1 MKSDDSPAPGHGPSL
16 GPSSGP
22 TGLVRVDRVVH
33 QVEKLFAYVSAG
45 FIFAL
50 MLLGVAQIAGRK
62 LLNTPIFGYID
73 MVELA
78 MTTFAFLAVAYCE
91 RLGGHV
97 RMDMIIDNLHGRLR
111 WAFEVF
117 GILCGLFLIA
127 VLIYYGFDHALRAYN
142 YGDSTIDAQYPWWPS
157 KLLVPLSF
165 SLLWIRLAINLIG
178 YGRLLVHPDREAVAV
193 PVTLSSAAVDSAE
206 YLKEADAPDD
216 NEQTGRGR

>member
-1 MKSDDSPAPGHGPSL
+1 MTTDDSPAQGP

-22 TGLVRVDRVVH
+22 TGLVRVDHLVH
-33 QVEKLFAYVSAG
+33 RVEKLFAYVSAG

-97 RMDMIIDNLHGRLR
+97 RMDMIVDNLRGRLR

-117 GILCGLFLIA
+117 GVLCGLFLIA

-157 KLLVPLSF
+157 KLLIPLSF

-178 YGRLLVHPDREAVAV
+178 YGRLLVHPDREVVAV
-193 PVTLSSAAVDSAE
+193 PVTQSSAAVDTAE
-206 YLKEADAPDD
+206 YVKEADSPDN